1 MTHLAVRGLLLLA
14 AAWLAAV
21 FDCGIAPWLELR
33 HCAPSACLLAAA
45 AAIALS
51 ESSYAFLTAGWFGLA
66 ADLAGGGALGP
77 ALGCFA
83 VIGYVMIAMRHASRL
98 HGALRQGIELL
109 AGTIA
114 MAVSLSVIQA
124 LLSATDAAMAPTLR
138 LSAGA
143 GLYTVAFAVPLLLL
157 TASARPVF
165 PAPAPDS

>member
-21 FDCGIAPWLELR
+21 FDLCIAPWLAVQ

-66 ADLAGGGALGP
+66 ADLSGVGSLGP

-83 VIGYVMIAMRHASRL
+83 AVGYVVIAMRGASRL
-98 HGALRQGIELL
+98 RGALRQGIELL

-124 LLSATDAAMAPTLR
+124 LVSASDAALTPTLR
-138 LSAGA
+138 LAAGA
-143 GLYTVAFAVPLLLL
+143 GLYTFALAAPLLLL
-157 TASARPVF
+157 AASARPMF
-165 PAPAPDS
+165 PAPTPDA